1 MAAAIPLIGAGISGV
16 SSIVGGGK
24 QASATRDA
32 AQTQANAANHAADLQ
47 SQAAQQALGFQQE
60 QYGTTQNQLA
70 PYLQAGQGALS
81 QLVAGT
87 QAGGNLLSAPAYN
100 NAAFSA
106 PDPNQ
111 VANTP
116 AYQFAL
122 QQGQQALQRAQAST
136 GITGGGA
143 AKAIDQYSQGLA
155 SQQYNNAYNQALSTY
170 NTNSANSL
178 TNYQQGVNNQQNE
191 YNRLAGIVG
200 IGQGAVSTGAGAGAN
215 AANAESNAVQTGA
228 AGAGNYLTQGASA
241 SAAGTLGSAN
251 AYANAYQNIGNALSI
266 GLQSS
271 YGNQLSN
278 QQEANVAPNSVGYGE
293 GSAAS
298 QFGF

>member
-1 MAAAIPLIGAGISGV
+1 MAALAGAGISAVTGLIGAG
-16 SSIVGGGK
+16 K
-24 QASATRDA
+24 QAGAVKSAA
-32 AQTQANAANHAADLQ
+32 NTQAQAADYAANLQ
-47 SQAAQQALGFQQE
+47 SQSTANALGFQKT
-60 QYGTTQNQLA
+60 QYGNTEAALA
-70 PYLQAGQGALS
+70 PYQQAGAGALN

-87 QAGGNLLSAPAYN
+87 QAGGNLLAAPAYN
-100 NAAFSA
+100 NAAFAA

-155 SQQYNNAYNQALSTY
+155 SQQYTNAYNQALSTY

-178 TNYQQGVNNQQNE
+178 TNYQTGVANQQNE

-200 IGQGAVSTGAGAGAN
+200 IGQSAVSTGAGTGAN
-215 AANAESNAVQTGA
+215 AANAESNAVQAGA
-228 AGAGNYLTQGASA
+228 AQQGNYLTQAASA
-241 SAAGTLGSAN
+241 NAAGTLGSAN
-251 AYANAYQNIGNALSI
+251 SLANAWSNVGNALSL

-271 YGNQLSN
+271 YSQPG
-278 QQEANVAPNSVGYGE
+278 
-293 GSAAS
+293 AAS
-298 QFGF
+298 TTIPSGAQVYNPSTGGDDIWP

>member
-1 MAAAIPLIGAGISGV
+1 MAAIPLIGAGISGV
-16 SSIVGGGK
+16 GSLVGSGK

-32 AQTQANAANHAADLQ
+32 AKTQADAATHAADLQ
-47 SQAAQQALGFQQE
+47 SQAEQQALGFQQQ
-60 QYGTTQNQLA
+60 QYGNTQNQIA
-70 PYLQAGQGALS
+70 PYLSAGQGALS
-81 QLVAGT
+81 QLVSGT
-87 QAGGNLLSAPAYN
+87 QAGGDLLSAPAYN

-155 SQQYNNAYNQALSTY
+155 SQQYGNAYNQALSTY

-178 TNYQQGVNNQQNE
+178 TNYQTGVANQQNE

-215 AANAESNAVQTGA
+215 AANAESNAVQSGA
-228 AGAGNYLTQGASA
+228 SQQGNYLTQAASA
-241 SAAGTLGSAN
+241 NAAGTLGSAN
-251 AYANAYQNIGNALSI
+251 AYAGAYQNIGNALAL

-278 QQEANVAPNSVGYGE
+278 KQAAGLAPDQVGYGD